1 MITNIDLNK
10 IIEFAHKFNCTAFL
24 IAEDWNA
31 CKVHYYNEDIS
42 DYLADLE
49 VTGDYDIFSE
59 K

>member
-1 MITNIDLNK
+1 MVTNTELNK
-10 IIEFAHKFNCTAFL
+10 IIEFAVEFNCTAFL
-24 IAEDWNA
+24 IAEEWNV
-31 CKVHYYNEDIS
+31 CKDNYEDIS